1 MGSINYV
8 FLGGQVFVGI
18 MMDDNLFLII
28 MALVAGFI
36 ILQLRRSLGRKGGY
50 DGKDDK
56 DPDRALQKK
65 RKPQEIVTPIKNG
78 LEQDDYLTKK
88 PRQNNDVG
96 VPKSSPF
103 YDTLEKI
110 NSLDN
115 QFTLSTFIDGAEYA
129 YGFILKAFWDGNCKT
144 LGNHLSRD
152 VLGEFEGVINDMKN
166 TGKTF
171 DNVLN
176 DIEKIELEDASLNGT
191 MAELIIRFNSHMTV
205 VTRNDDGSVAEG
217 DPEKVQPVVDI
228 WTFCRDVARGDPNWT
243 LVATS
248 NE

>member
-1 MGSINYV
+1 VATNSV
-8 FLGGQVFVGI
+8 PLGGQIFLGI
-18 MMDDNLFLII
+18 VMDDNLFLII

-50 DGKDDK
+50 DGKGEHGSDSK
-56 DPDRALQKK
+56 PQKK
-65 RKPQEIVTPIKNG
+65 DAPQDNIVSIKNS
-78 LEQDDYLTKK
+78 LNQDDRPTKAPHQK
-88 PRQNNDVG
+88 NDVG

-103 YDTLEKI
+103 YATLEKI
-110 NSLDN
+110 NSFDKD
-115 QFTLSTFIDGAEYA
+115 FTLSSFIDGAEYA
-129 YGFILKAFWDGNCKT
+129 YGFILSAFWEGNCKT

-152 VLGEFEGVINDMKN
+152 VLGEFEGVINDMK
-166 TGKTF
+166 GAGQTF

-176 DIEKIELEDASLNGT
+176 DIEKIELNDASINGT
-191 MAELIIRFNSHMTV
+191 MAEITIKFNSHMTV
-205 VTRNDDGSVAEG
+205 VIKNKDGSVAHG
-217 DPEKVQPVVDI
+217 DPEKVLSVVDI